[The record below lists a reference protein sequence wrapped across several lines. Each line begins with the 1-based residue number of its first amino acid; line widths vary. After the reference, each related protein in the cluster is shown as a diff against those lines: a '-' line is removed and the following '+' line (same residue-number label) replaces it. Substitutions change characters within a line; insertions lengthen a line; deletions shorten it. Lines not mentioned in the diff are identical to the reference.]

1 MKKKRR
7 VIFITAIGFISIV
20 CLQVFTSGHKHVVVV
35 EENVS
40 LTNENKGL
48 KSENRGLKKSVSELK
63 AENKALATNSENMK
77 GLVGQIVGQLD
88 STNSVVK
95 KIKTE
100 LTDEKD
106 KTSRLSNGEQFDFV
120 PIKLPVEDDN
130 QRR

>member
-7 VIFITAIGFISIV
+7 VIFVTAIGFISIV
-20 CLQVFTSGHKHVVVV
+20 FLQVFSSGHKHVVVV

-63 AENKALATNSENMK
+63 SKNEELVTDSENMK
-77 GLVGQIVGQLD
+77 SLVGQVVGQLD
-88 STNSVVK
+88 STNKVVK

-106 KTSRLSNGEQFDFV
+106 KTSRISNGEQFDFV
-120 PIKLPVEDDN
+120 PIKVPSEDDN

>member
-7 VIFITAIGFISIV
+7 VIIITAIGFISIV
-20 CLQVFTSGHKHVVVV
+20 FLQVFSSGHKHVVVV

-40 LTNENKGL
+40 LTNENKALTSENKGL
-48 KSENRGLKKSVSELK
+48 KQSVSELK
-63 AENKALATNSENMK
+63 DENQELTTDSRNMK
-77 GLVGQIVGQLD
+77 SLVGQVVGQLD
-88 STNSVVK
+88 STNKIVK

-106 KTSRLSNGEQFDFV
+106 KTSRISNGEQFDFV
-120 PIKLPVEDDN
+120 PIKLPIEDDN

>member
-7 VIFITAIGFISIV
+7 VILITAIGFIAIV
-20 CLQVFTSGHKHVVVV
+20 CLQVFSSGHKHVVVV

-40 LTNENKGL
+40 LTNENKALTSENKGL
-48 KSENRGLKKSVSELK
+48 KQSVSELK
-63 AENKALATNSENMK
+63 AENQELTTDSENMK
-77 GLVGQIVGQLD
+77 SLVGQVVGKLD
-88 STNSVVK
+88 STNKIVK

-100 LTDEKD
+100 LSDEKD
-106 KTSRLSNGEQFDFV
+106 KTSRISNGEQFDFV

>member
-35 EENVS
+35 EENIS

-63 AENKALATNSENMK
+63 AENQELATNSENMK

-120 PIKLPVEDDN
+120 PIKLPVENDI

>member
-7 VIFITAIGFISIV
+7 VIFVTAIGFISIV
-20 CLQVFTSGHKHVVVV
+20 FLQVFSSGHKHVVVV

-40 LTNENKGL
+40 LTNENKALTSENKGL
-48 KSENRGLKKSVSELK
+48 KQSVSELK
-63 AENKALATNSENMK
+63 AENQELTTDSENMK
-77 GLVGQIVGQLD
+77 SLVGQVVGQLD
-88 STNSVVK
+88 STNKIVK

-106 KTSRLSNGEQFDFV
+106 KTSRISNGEQFDFV

-130 QRR
+130 QR

>member
-7 VIFITAIGFISIV
+7 VIMFSAIGFIAIV

-40 LTNENKGL
+40 LTKENKALTNENKGL
-48 KSENRGLKKSVSELK
+48 KQDVSELK
-63 AENKALATNSENMK
+63 QENTELSTDSENMK
-77 GLVGQIVGQLD
+77 NLVNQVVGKLD

-100 LTDEKD
+100 LSDEKD
-106 KTSRLSNGEQFDFV
+106 KTSRLSDGEQFDFQ
-120 PIKLPVEDDN
+120 PIKLPSEDDN
-130 QRR
+130 

>member
-1 MKKKRR
+1 MKKKKRL
-7 VIFITAIGFISIV
+7 ILGLGIGFILVV
-20 CLQVFTSGHKHVVVV
+20 CIQIFSSGHTHVVVV

-40 LTNENKGL
+40 LTKENKGL

-63 AENKALATNSENMK
+63 AENKELATTSGNMK
-77 GLVGQIVGQLD
+77 SLVGQIVGQLD

-100 LTDEKD
+100 LTDEKY
-106 KTSRLSNGEQFDFV
+106 KTSRISNGEQFNFV
-120 PIKLPVEDDN
+120 PIKLPVENDN

>member
-7 VIFITAIGFISIV
+7 FIFITAIGFISIV

-48 KSENRGLKKSVSELK
+48 KNENRGLKKSVSELK
-63 AENKALATNSENMK
+63 AENKQLATNSENMK

>member
-7 VIFITAIGFISIV
+7 VILITAIGFISIV
-20 CLQVFTSGHKHVVVV
+20 FLQVFSSGHKHVVVV

-40 LTNENKGL
+40 LTNENKALTSENKGL
-48 KSENRGLKKSVSELK
+48 KQSVSELK
-63 AENKALATNSENMK
+63 AENQELTTDSENMK
-77 GLVGQIVGQLD
+77 SLVGQVVGQLD
-88 STNSVVK
+88 STNKIVK

-100 LTDEKD
+100 LSDEKD
-106 KTSRLSNGEQFDFV
+106 KTSRISNGEQFDFV

>member
-20 CLQVFTSGHKHVVVV
+20 CLQVFSSGHKHVVVV

-40 LTNENKGL
+40 LTNENKALTNENKGL
-48 KSENRGLKKSVSELK
+48 KQSVSELK
-63 AENKALATNSENMK
+63 AENQELTTDSQNMK
-77 GLVGQIVGQLD
+77 SLVGQVVGQLD
-88 STNSVVK
+88 STNKIVK

-100 LTDEKD
+100 LSDEKD
-106 KTSRLSNGEQFDFV
+106 KTSRISNGEQFDFV
-120 PIKLPVEDDN
+120 PIKLPIEDDN

>member
-7 VIFITAIGFISIV
+7 VILITAIGFIAIV
-20 CLQVFTSGHKHVVVV
+20 CLQVFSSGHKHVVVV

-40 LTNENKGL
+40 LTNENKALTSENKGL
-48 KSENRGLKKSVSELK
+48 KQSVSELK
-63 AENKALATNSENMK
+63 AENQELTTDSENMK
-77 GLVGQIVGQLD
+77 SLMGQVVGQLD
-88 STNSVVK
+88 STNKIVK

-100 LTDEKD
+100 LSDERD
-106 KTSRLSNGEQFDFV
+106 KTSRISNGEQFDFV

>member
-7 VIFITAIGFISIV
+7 VIFITAIGFIAIV

-35 EENVS
+35 EDNIS

-48 KSENRGLKKSVSELK
+48 KKENSGLKKSVSELK
-63 AENKALATNSENMK
+63 AENQELATDSQNMK
-77 GLVGQIVGQLD
+77 SLVGSVVGQLD

-100 LTDEKD
+100 LTDEKS

>member
-7 VIFITAIGFISIV
+7 FIFITAIGFISIV
-20 CLQVFTSGHKHVVVV
+20 CLQVFSSGHKHVVVV

-48 KSENRGLKKSVSELK
+48 KNENRGLKKSVSELK
-63 AENKALATNSENMK
+63 AENKELATNSENMK

>member
-20 CLQVFTSGHKHVVVV
+20 CLQVFSSGHKHVVVV

-48 KSENRGLKKSVSELK
+48 KNENRGLKKSVSELK
-63 AENKALATNSENMK
+63 AENKQLATNSENMK
-77 GLVGQIVGQLD
+77 GLVSQIVGQLD

>member
-7 VIFITAIGFISIV
+7 VIFVTAIGFISIV
-20 CLQVFTSGHKHVVVV
+20 FLQVFSSGHKHVVVV

-40 LTNENKGL
+40 LTNENKALTSENKGL
-48 KSENRGLKKSVSELK
+48 KQSVSELK
-63 AENKALATNSENMK
+63 AENQELATDSENMK
-77 GLVGQIVGQLD
+77 SLVGQVVGQLD
-88 STNSVVK
+88 STNKIVK

-106 KTSRLSNGEQFDFV
+106 KTSRISNGEQFDFV

-130 QRR
+130 QR

>member
-7 VIFITAIGFISIV
+7 VIIITAIGFISIV
-20 CLQVFTSGHKHVVVV
+20 FLQVFSSGHKHVVVV

-40 LTNENKGL
+40 LTNENKALTKENKGL
-48 KSENRGLKKSVSELK
+48 KQSVSELK
-63 AENKALATNSENMK
+63 DENQELTTDSQNMK
-77 GLVGQIVGQLD
+77 SLVGQVVGQLD
-88 STNSVVK
+88 STNKIVK

-106 KTSRLSNGEQFDFV
+106 KTSRISNGEQFDFV
-120 PIKLPVEDDN
+120 PIKLPIEDDN